1 VLRRPVESAQYCSG
15 LFQDTL
21 KAYGMRSSMS
31 RRGDCW
37 DNAPTESLWGSLKV
51 ARMHGRHFATRR
63 AAMDEVIDWLGFYN
77 ARRLH
82 STLDYVSPMTFEKNW
97 LAAQQGEAA

>member
-1 VLRRPVESAQYCSG
+1 MWVILSPEAGVIAHSDRGSQYCSG
-15 LFQDTL
+15 LFQYTL

-51 ARMHGRHFATRR
+51 ARMHGRHFTARR
-63 AAMDEVIDWLGFYN
+63 AAMDEVID
-77 ARRLH
+77 
-82 STLDYVSPMTFEKNW
+82 
-97 LAAQQGEAA
+97 